1 MVVVVLSAGV
11 VVSVDE
17 DSGVED
23 SGVDDSGV
31 DDSGVDDSG
40 VDDSGVDGSG
50 VFPDTDVIR
59 TKAFAVLDGSEILLF
74 STFT

>member
-11 VVSVDE
+11 VVSVD
-17 DSGVED
+17 ED

-40 VDDSGVDGSG
+40 VDDSGVDDSG

-59 TKAFAVLDGSEILLF
+59 TKAFAVLDGSEIVLF